1 MKENYDPEEV
11 KSFIRELF
19 EQMLELTDIEPDV
32 KPESDLTQKDIEQ
45 LKMFLDPDWNWSGH
59 R

>member
-1 MKENYDPEEV
+1 MKGNYDPEEV
-11 KSFIRELF
+11 TSFIRDLF
-19 EQMLELTDIEPDV
+19 DQMPELTDIEPDV

-45 LKMFLDPDWNWSGH
+45 LKMFLDPDWNWSGQ